1 MEIAS
6 HFKESL
12 NNFQPAIHMCNLFIN
27 CVNKKSLNLYHSFCT
42 NYKLNNKYFNH
53 VVTIIT

>member
-27 CVNKKSLNLYHSFCT
+27 CVNKKSLNLYHSSCT
-42 NYKLNNKYFNH
+42 NNKYFNH
-53 VVTIIT
+53 VVTITT

>member
-12 NNFQPAIHMCNLFIN
+12 NNFQPAIHMCSLFIN
-27 CVNKKSLNLYHSFCT
+27 RVNKKCLNLYHSSCT
-42 NYKLNNKYFNH
+42 NNKYFNH
-53 VVTIIT
+53 VVTITT